1 MTMSPLN
8 TRLMR
13 EIRLVLGV
21 MPTPARM
28 PPEPFGKTQ
37 LTQLY
42 SKINERYDYGN
53 FNFLADGARLAHR
66 DNQILIQTS
75 LIQFNED
82 IPIDFV
88 PVKEK
93 VMDLLNM
100 ITEHLRLKQFLTL
113 GIKLIC
119 HLSVEGASAKSS
131 ELLEARFVKLSKEQL
146 QLLGTDRLGTGLR
159 FHFNTNESYWDL
171 RIEPLFQDLTKLYIE
186 MDKHY
191 KQPFAGTDGIESRLQ
206 SVRDYI
212 FVEVKNLLEQTL

>member
-13 EIRLVLGV
+13 EIRLILGV
-21 MPTPARM
+21 MPAPARM

-53 FNFLADGARLAHR
+53 FNFLPDGARIAHR
-66 DNQILIQTS
+66 DNVILIQTG

-82 IPIDFV
+82 IPVDFV

-93 VMDLLNM
+93 VIDLLNM

-119 HLSVEGASAKSS
+119 HLPVEGVATKSS
-131 ELLEARFVKLSKEQL
+131 GLLETKFLALNDSQL
-146 QLLGTDRLGTGLR
+146 QLLGTDRLGTGFR
-159 FHFNTNESYWDL
+159 FHFNTDESYWDL

-186 MDKHY
+186 IDKHY
-191 KQPFAGTDGIESRLQ
+191 KRSFAGIDGIESRLQ
-206 SVRDYI
+206 SVKDYI
-212 FVEVKNLLEQTL
+212 SVEVRNLLEQTL

>member
-1 MTMSPLN
+1 VNPVN

-13 EIRLVLGV
+13 EIRLILGV
-21 MPTPARM
+21 VPAPTRM

-42 SKINERYDYGN
+42 SKINDRYDYGN
-53 FNFLADGARLAHR
+53 FNFLPDGARIAHR
-66 DNQILIQTS
+66 DNVILIQTG

-82 IPIDFV
+82 VPIDFV

-93 VMDLLNM
+93 VIDLLNM

-119 HLSVEGASAKSS
+119 HLPVEGAATKSS
-131 ELLEARFVKLSKEQL
+131 ELLEAKFLALNESQL
-146 QLLGTDRLGTGLR
+146 QLLGTDRLGTGFR
-159 FHFNTNESYWDL
+159 FHFNTDESYWDL
-171 RIEPLFQDLTKLYIE
+171 RIEPFFRDLTKLYIE
-186 MDKHY
+186 IDKHY
-191 KQPFAGTDGIESRLQ
+191 KQPFAGIDGIESKLQ

-212 FVEVKNLLEQTL
+212 FSEVRNLLEQTL